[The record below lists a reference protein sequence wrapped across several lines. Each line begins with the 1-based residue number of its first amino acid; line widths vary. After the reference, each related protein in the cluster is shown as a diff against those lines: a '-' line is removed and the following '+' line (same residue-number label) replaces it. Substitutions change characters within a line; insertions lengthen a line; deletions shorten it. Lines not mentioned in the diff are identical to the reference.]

1 MNRIARTISARTI
14 AALAIGAAVSIGTFA
29 GAGAGTASADAPHA
43 GARTAA
49 HASATVGDTTD
60 TATQK
65 NKNKDKDKDKKG
77 KQPPVTDP
85 GQIAKCES
93 DLAILNGLIS
103 TRQSQLEA
111 AAMMTQA
118 LLNGQMSSED
128 YDSGAKGFNLQA
140 GQTGRDY
147 KAAMWVYIDDG
158 CVAVKGPPPV
168 LPGWT
173 DLESAAEVL
182 AG

>member
-1 MNRIARTISARTI
+1 
-14 AALAIGAAVSIGTFA
+14 
-29 GAGAGTASADAPHA
+29 
-43 GARTAA
+43 
-49 HASATVGDTTD
+49 
-60 TATQK
+60 
-65 NKNKDKDKDKKG
+65 
-77 KQPPVTDP
+77 VTDP
-85 GQIAKCES
+85 GQIAKCET
-93 DLAILNGLIS
+93 DLSILNSLIA

-111 AAMMTQA
+111 ASMLTQA
-118 LLNGQMSSED
+118 LLNGQMSGDD

-140 GQTGRDY
+140 HETGRQY

-158 CVAVKGPPPV
+158 CVLVKGPPPV